1 MTEFKNTQP
10 VTQIS
15 HNFTRMREEIKK
27 MIVGNDD
34 LIEMMIIAILSE
46 GHILIEG
53 VPGTAKTT
61 LAKTCAILSG
71 CAFNRFQCSVDSQP
85 ADVIGIQFWNADEKI
100 FELKKGPI
108 FTNIF
113 LIDEINRMSPKT
125 QSAFIEALSE
135 KQATID
141 GIGYELPSPFCAIA
155 TQNPMEFEGT
165 FPLIEAQKD
174 RFMFSVYATHLSGE
188 EELEI
193 VRREQDG
200 TLNWKKF
207 AETLSPLFS
216 PGGILNDIQ
225 YVKNIHVGE
234 DIMAYIRDIVMAT
247 REHGDI
253 ALGSSSRGSIALL
266 RGSRAKAAL
275 ESRNFVIPDDVKTI
289 AQKALQHRIIIK
301 REAEISGTNS
311 IAVMRQ
317 ILDSIEVP

>member
-1 MTEFKNTQP
+1 MTEFKNTQSI
-10 VTQIS
+10 TQIS
-15 HNFTRMREEIKK
+15 ENYSRMQNEIKR
-27 MIVGNDD
+27 MVVGNDE
-34 LIEMMIIAILSE
+34 LMEMIIIAILSE

-61 LAKTCAILSG
+61 LAKACSILSG
-71 CAFNRFQCSVDSQP
+71 CEFNRFQCSVDSQP
-85 ADVIGIQFWNADEKI
+85 ADVIGIQFWNADEKR
-100 FELKKGPI
+100 FELKKGPV

-141 GIGYELPSPFCAIA
+141 GIEYELPSPFCAIA

-193 VRREQDG
+193 VHREQDG
-200 TLNWKKF
+200 TLNWNKF
-207 AETLSPLFS
+207 AKTLSPLFS
-216 PGGILNDIQ
+216 PEGILNDIQ
-225 YVKNIHVGE
+225 YVKSIHAGE
-234 DIMAYIRDIVMAT
+234 EIMSYIRDIIMAT

-253 ALGSSSRGSIALL
+253 ALGSSTRGTIALL

-275 ESRNFVIPDDVKTI
+275 ESRNYVIPDDVKTI
-289 AQKALQHRIIIK
+289 AHKVLQHRIILK
-301 REAEISGTNS
+301 REAEISGTDS
-311 IAVMRQ
+311 TIVIRQ
-317 ILDSIEVP
+317 ILDSVEVP

>member
-1 MTEFKNTQP
+1 MTEFKNTRSI
-10 VTQIS
+10 TQIS
-15 HNFTRMREEIKK
+15 QNYTRMREEIRK
-27 MIVGNDD
+27 MVVGNDD

-71 CAFNRFQCSVDSQP
+71 CDFNRFQCSVDSQP
-85 ADVIGIQFWNADEKI
+85 ADVIGIQFWNPDDRK
-100 FELKKGPI
+100 FELRKGPV

-141 GIGYELPSPFCAIA
+141 GTGYELPNPFCAIA

-188 EELEI
+188 EELEV

-216 PGGILNDIQ
+216 QEGILNDIQ
-225 YVKNIHVGE
+225 YVKTIHVGE
-234 DIMAYIRDIVMAT
+234 EILAYIRDIVMAT

-253 ALGSSSRGSIALL
+253 ALGSSTRGTIALL

-275 ESRNFVIPDDVKTI
+275 ESRNYVIPDDVKKV
-289 AQKALQHRIIIK
+289 AEKALQHRIILR

-311 IAVMRQ
+311 IAVIRQ
-317 ILDSIEVP
+317 ILDSVEVP

>member
-1 MTEFKNTQP
+1 
-10 VTQIS
+10 
-15 HNFTRMREEIKK
+15 
-27 MIVGNDD
+27 
-34 LIEMMIIAILSE
+34 
-46 GHILIEG
+46 
-53 VPGTAKTT
+53 
-61 LAKTCAILSG
+61 
-71 CAFNRFQCSVDSQP
+71 
-85 ADVIGIQFWNADEKI
+85 
-100 FELKKGPI
+100 
-108 FTNIF
+108 
-113 LIDEINRMSPKT
+113 
-125 QSAFIEALSE
+125 
-135 KQATID
+135 
-141 GIGYELPSPFCAIA
+141 
-155 TQNPMEFEGT
+155 
-165 FPLIEAQKD
+165 
-174 RFMFSVYATHLSGE
+174 MFSVYATHLSGE